1 MNYTEKVFE
10 MLGLKPNQTF
20 RIPEFSNW
28 GIYKID
34 NYLRLH
40 VFTDQKGW
48 TLSEFDLISILK
60 GDLSIGEKDVSLIS
74 EKEYTI
80 LKYWYNKGY
89 KTFKLSKDN
98 FLILTNKDK
107 LEITPT
113 NDRILNL
120 EPRSEEYS
128 LKTLIEEYEKCSLIS

>member
-1 MNYTEKVFE
+1 MNYTEKIFE
-10 MLGLKPNQTF
+10 MLELKPDQSF
-20 RIPEFSNW
+20 RISDY
-28 GIYKID
+28 GIYKLD
-34 NYLRLH
+34 KYLRLYIFSEH
-40 VFTDQKGW
+40 QGW
-48 TLSEFDLISILK
+48 TFSEFNLINILNGDFSIEP
-60 GDLSIGEKDVSLIS
+60 IMS

-98 FLILTNKDK
+98 FLILTNKDR

-128 LKTLIEEYEKCSLIS
+128 LKTLIKEYEECFLIS

>member
-10 MLGLKPNQTF
+10 MLKLKPNQNF

-28 GIYKID
+28 GVYKID
-34 NYLRLH
+34 NYLRLY

-48 TLSEFDLISILK
+48 ALSEFDLISILK
-60 GDLSIGEKDVSLIS
+60 GDLSIGEKAPSIS

-80 LKYWYNKGY
+80 LKYWYYKGY

-107 LEITPT
+107 LEIMPT
-113 NDRILNL
+113 NDRILSL
-120 EPRSEEYS
+120 EPKAEECS
-128 LKTLIEEYEKCSLIS
+128 LKTLIEEYEKCSLIP